1 MSFDFVERALKDLKE
16 GDLYRTL
23 TPIDGPQGPRVR
35 VSGRDVINLS
45 SNNYLGLANHPK
57 VKEASIKAVESCGA
71 GSGASRLVSGTM
83 RPHLEL
89 EERLA
94 SFKGTEA
101 ALVFN
106 SGYHANLG
114 IITALS
120 GREDI
125 IFSDR
130 LNHASIVDACILSRA
145 KFKRY
150 PHCDV
155 NSLERILK
163 DSKGYRR
170 KLIVTD
176 GVFSMDGDIA
186 PLKDIS
192 RLAERYGATLMVDDA
207 HATGVLGNHGRG
219 TLEHL
224 AIDNPDIIQM
234 GTLGKAVGS
243 FGAFVTGRKT
253 LIEYLINRARP
264 FIYTTA
270 LPPSVCA
277 ASIAAL
283 DIIMQEPN
291 LRDALW
297 NRSGFFRGYL
307 NNAGLD
313 TLMSET
319 QIIPVLI
326 GNARTALTV
335 SNELLEEGIFVQ
347 PIRPPT
353 VPEGTSRLR
362 VTVMANHDQDDLKYA
377 AETIKRVVLSHLRV
391 L

>member
-1 MSFDFVERALKDLKE
+1 M
-16 GDLYRTL
+16 
-23 TPIDGPQGPRVR
+23 
-35 VSGRDVINLS
+35 
-45 SNNYLGLANHPK
+45 
-57 VKEASIKAVESCGA
+57 
-71 GSGASRLVSGTM
+71 RL
-83 RPHLEL
+83 HLEL
-89 EERLA
+89 EEKLS

-114 IITALS
+114 IITALA

-155 NSLERILK
+155 NILERILK

-192 RLAERYGATLMVDDA
+192 MLAERYGATLMVDDA
-207 HATGVLGNHGRG
+207 HGTGVLGNCGRG

-224 AIDNPDIIQM
+224 SIDNPDIIQM
-234 GTLGKAVGS
+234 GTLGKAVGT

-319 QIIPVLI
+319 QIIPVFI

-335 SNELLEEGIFVQ
+335 SNELLTEGIFVQ
-347 PIRPPT
+347 AIRPPT

-377 AETIKRVVLSHLRV
+377 AETIKRVVISHLRV